1 MTSASRAA
9 TSRPTTQ
16 CMVCHGNDLTSVLF
30 LGHVPP
36 ANALRPIGHP
46 STELTAYPLE
56 LLRCARCTLV
66 QLGTTVDPEVVFP
79 PDFPYRTGGTK
90 ALRDNFAQLAAETA
104 ELLDIPADGLV
115 LDIGSNDGTL
125 LDNFQRQGHR
135 VLGVEPS
142 SAAKEAE
149 ERGIPSRMA
158 FFTRDYA
165 SQLVT
170 EIGHA
175 DLITS
180 TNTFAHVPDVGD
192 VVEGIVDLLTPDGVF
207 VSESHYL
214 VSLVE
219 TLQYDTVY
227 HEHLRFYTLASLS
240 WLLDAH
246 GLEVFDVKR
255 IPTHG
260 GSIRVYAGK
269 RGRHPV
275 QPAVTEMLTAER
287 NAGFSDGTVLE
298 AFRDLVVQSKL
309 DLLALLAPLKRE
321 GRRVYAVG
329 AAARASTLINYVG
342 LDENTIDCVLE
353 ISSSAKLGKYMAGTR
368 IPILDEDKLVADQP
382 DYALLLSWHIADDL
396 VKVLRGKGFTGR
408 FLVPLPAAAVTD
420 A

>member
-1 MTSASRAA
+1 
-9 TSRPTTQ
+9 
-16 CMVCHGNDLTSVLF
+16 MVCDSTDLVSVLF
-30 LGHVPP
+30 LGNVPP
-36 ANALRPIGHP
+36 ANALRPIGGP
-46 STELTAYPLE
+46 ATELTAYPLE
-56 LLRCARCTLV
+56 LLRCPRCTLV

-90 ALRDNFAQLAAETA
+90 ALRENFAQLAVETA
-104 ELLDIPADGLV
+104 ELLDLPSDGLV

-125 LDNFQRQGHR
+125 LENFQRAGYR

-142 SAAKEAE
+142 SAAKEADA
-149 ERGIPSRMA
+149 RGIPSRMA
-158 FFTRDYA
+158 FFTRDFA
-165 SQLVT
+165 TELVADV
-170 EIGHA
+170 GRA

-180 TNTFAHVPDVGD
+180 TNTFAHIPEVGA
-192 VVEGIVDLLTPDGVF
+192 VVEGIVDLLTDDGVF

-227 HEHLRFYTLASLS
+227 HEHLRFYTLESLS
-240 WLLDAH
+240 WLLSAH
-246 GLEVFDVKR
+246 GLEVFDVRR
-255 IPTHG
+255 ISTHG

-269 RGRHPV
+269 PGRHPV
-275 QPAVTEMLTAER
+275 SGAVADTLAAER
-287 NAGFSDGTVLE
+287 EAGFSDGSALDT
-298 AFRDLVVQSKL
+298 FRAKVVQSKL
-309 DLLALLAPLKRE
+309 DLMALLAPLKRD
-321 GRRVYAVG
+321 GARIYAVG

-368 IPILDEDKLVADQP
+368 IPILDEDKLVEDQP

-396 VKVLRGKGFTGR
+396 VKVLRDKGFQGR
-408 FLVPLPAAAVTD
+408 FLVPLPAATVHD